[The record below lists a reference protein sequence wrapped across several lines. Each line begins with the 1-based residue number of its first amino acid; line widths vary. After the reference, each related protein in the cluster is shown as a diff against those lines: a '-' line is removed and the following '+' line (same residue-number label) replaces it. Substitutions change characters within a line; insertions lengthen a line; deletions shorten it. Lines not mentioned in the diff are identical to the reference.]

1 MLVWF
6 LFWFKLGHKDLL
18 TWWKTVLS
26 LVINGTVH
34 DLTPFTIR
42 TTNKTGKSDFAS
54 SLFTDNLIAI
64 RPWNAQTLG
73 TSLIKLLDYFSI
85 LREISAPFVDR
96 TSNARRIQEDFAS
109 AKCHPLQFV
118 LLAKEN
124 KSPIRADRELPLFHD
139 WAQNPWA
146 NVMRNDNAYNT
157 IHAKPGFI
165 HIFKKTIS

>member
-1 MLVWF
+1 MSPPKYCAYTLDKGKPYPLPAQKEHMLTTM
-6 LFWFKLGHKDLL
+6 LLLYMSIAYLKRNCGAYKNRTMINSKL
-18 TWWKTVLS
+18 
-26 LVINGTVH
+26 
-34 DLTPFTIR
+34 TIR
-42 TTNKTGKSDFAS
+42 H
-54 SLFTDNLIAI
+54 
-64 RPWNAQTLG
+64 WNAQTLG
-73 TSLIKLLDYFSI
+73 TSLITLLDYFSI